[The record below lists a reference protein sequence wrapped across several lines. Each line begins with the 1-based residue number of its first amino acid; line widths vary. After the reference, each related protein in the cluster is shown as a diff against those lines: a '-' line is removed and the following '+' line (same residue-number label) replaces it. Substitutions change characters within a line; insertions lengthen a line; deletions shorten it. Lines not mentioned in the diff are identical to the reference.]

1 MKKTLLLLC
10 VLAVCNLS
18 LVAQSKK
25 HSRAVHVKE
34 KSAIH
39 VAPQEAPAGLKTIYT
54 NLGPKGDLYL
64 DSDGWELSGF
74 NSFGGES
81 SAFEVAMPFTPK
93 SNAHVSQVRAA
104 VQYLGSGANQIN
116 LSLYSD
122 AAGVPGT
129 LLAGPVTVTNLM
141 DSGTC
146 CTLADASFT
155 PVAVTAGTRY
165 WVVANTPA
173 SGQGSDFVGV
183 WDWVSKII
191 LFGGS
196 NGVDGWQGINVDG
209 LPAGA
214 VLGTIP

>member
-1 MKKTLLLLC
+1 MTTKPNPIRKSSRLEKIRSCRPALLLFALQ
-10 VLAVCNLS
+10 LIAF
-18 LVAQSKK
+18 
-25 HSRAVHVKE
+25 
-34 KSAIH
+34 SAI
-39 VAPQEAPAGLKTIYT
+39 
-54 NLGPKGDLYL
+54 N
-64 DSDGWELSGF
+64 
-74 NSFGGES
+74 
-81 SAFEVAMPFTPK
+81 
-93 SNAHVSQVRAA
+93 VRAQTLIWDA
-104 VQYLGSGANQIN
+104 NGGSGPADG
-116 LSLYSD
+116 SGTWHT
-122 AAGVPGT
+122 AGDWWNGT
-129 LLAGPVTVTNLM
+129 TTVSWTDGLGATFGSGSGSAGSYTVNVDSPVTVTNLM
-141 DSGTC
+141 GSGTC

>member
-1 MKKTLLLLC
+1 VKKTMLLVGLM
-10 VLAVCNLS
+10 VLSNVS
-18 LVAQSKK
+18 LPAQTKK
-25 HSRAVHVKE
+25 HSRIVHVKE

-64 DSDGWELSGF
+64 DSDGWELTGF

-81 SAFEVAMPFTPK
+81 NAFEVAMPFTPK

-104 VQYLGSGANQIN
+104 VQYLGYGANQIN

-129 LLAGPVTVTNLM
+129 LLAGPVTVTNLA

-146 CTLADASFT
+146 CTLADASFA

-173 SGQGSDFVGV
+173 SGPGSDFVGV

-191 LFGGS
+191 LFSGS